1 MCPRHITR
9 KFYICLFGI
18 VQANNKVYFNFLF
31 SVVPFIEIIPL
42 GTLWEGAMLLE
53 WDSNV
58 PVPICRRLTPNITKI
73 LPLFLKHHFPFEDI
87 AIYMFSRFEGCT

>member
-9 KFYICLFGI
+9 KSYICLFGI

-31 SVVPFIEIIPL
+31 SVVPFIEITPL
-42 GTLWEGAMLLE
+42 GTLWEGAMRLG

-58 PVPICRRLTPNITKI
+58 PGPHPQETNTEHYQNFTAFSKTS
-73 LPLFLKHHFPFEDI
+73 LFL
-87 AIYMFSRFEGCT
+87 